1 MIALA
6 LGVALAEDGAEE
18 AEKKGSVEV
27 HGDLK
32 SFFTAT
38 VPYEHVLMPSDPS
51 GQGVFDA
58 RLKLDAA
65 WGDGFSFQFHQTA
78 TAITGA
84 TTTANVTQT
93 GVGLT
98 APEVVDLSWVAFD
111 EDLTFRGRVDRLAL
125 KWTLPG
131 VDLTVGRQ
139 PITFGHANVFTP
151 LDLVNPFNPAFIDQ
165 EYKPGVDA
173 LRVDIYAGFSSQLTL
188 AAAYAGSW
196 DRDGL
201 VVAAYG
207 QSTVRV
213 TDIGLFVASVRG
225 DAVFGTSIVTSVGAV
240 GVTSD
245 VALTLPAGDQDPF
258 VRGTVGVLFRP
269 TTTTTVTAE
278 AYLQT
283 LGATKPDDLLATT
296 ADPRFARGELWLMGV
311 GYGSVAVVQEITSM
325 VTGSVAVVANVL
337 DPSAFVVPSLG
348 WSVANNVEL
357 ALGGYVGLGKR
368 PDDVELTDLIGPD
381 LQPLPASELTYL
393 NSEFGTYPGVA
404 FAQVRVYF

>member
-1 MIALA
+1 MIALVLA
-6 LGVALAEDGAEE
+6 GALAAETGE
-18 AEKKGSVEV
+18 EPKGSVEI

-32 SFFTAT
+32 SFFTAS
-38 VPYEHVLMPSDPS
+38 VPYEHALMPEAPS

-65 WGDGFSFQFHQTA
+65 WGEGLSFQFHQTA
-78 TAITGA
+78 TAITGSA
-84 TTTANVTQT
+84 SQASVTQT

-98 APEVVDLSWVAFD
+98 APEVVDLSWVATD
-111 EDLTFRGRVDRLAL
+111 EDLVFRGRVDRLAL
-125 KWTLPG
+125 KWSLPG

-139 PITFGHANVFTP
+139 PISFGHALVFTP

-173 LRVDIYAGFSSQLTL
+173 LRVDAYAGVSSQLTL

-196 DRDGL
+196 DREGL

-207 QSTVRV
+207 QSTIRV
-213 TDIGLFVASVRG
+213 TDLGLFVASVRG
-225 DAVFGTSIVTSVGAV
+225 DAVFGTSVVSSVGPV

-245 VALTLPAGDQDPF
+245 VALTLPADDRDPF
-258 VRGTVGVLFRP
+258 VRGTLGVLFRP
-269 TTTTTVTAE
+269 GANTTVTAE

-283 LGATKPDDLLATT
+283 LGSTKADGLLGTT
-296 ADPRFARGELWLMGV
+296 ADPRFQRGEVWLMGV
-311 GYGSVAVVQEITSM
+311 GYLSVAVVQQITPM
-325 VTGSVAVVANVL
+325 ITGSVAVVGNVL
-337 DPSAFVVPSLG
+337 DPSAFVAPSLG
-348 WSVANNVEL
+348 WSVASNVEL
-357 ALGGYVGLGKR
+357 ALGGFVGIGAR